1 MSLLSIAWRYLWARA
16 LVTLLTLAG
25 VALGAALIT
34 AVLSIKRETQR
45 AFLDEAALVDL
56 VVGAKGSPLQ
66 LVLSSVYHLDVP
78 TGNIG
83 YDEFQRLRA
92 DPLVRRAIPIGLG
105 DNTRGFRIVGTT
117 PEFLD
122 LDRVDLSAPPNER
135 FKRLFEMNEGRW
147 FDKDFE
153 AVLGADV
160 AASTGMSLGDTFVGT
175 HGIIALAGSAE
186 HPEFPYT
193 VVGIMARSHTSNDR
207 AVFVSLGSV
216 WKVHEGEELKHR
228 AMFGKR
234 AANNEDA
241 PTSPTQ
247 QRAANPNWLFSD
259 PAAKTRQ
266 ASAEVTSV
274 LVQLHSLPMR
284 HLLLERIN
292 RDTNAM
298 AAIPAMEMMRLYGQ
312 VLAPVQRSL
321 LVLAYLVV
329 VVSAL
334 AIMATLI
341 QSAERRR
348 RDIAILRALGV
359 RRWEVFALVL
369 LEAGLLTTLGVACGW
384 VLGQS
389 AVMVAGWW
397 MSDAMGVGVRAFV
410 LDGEE
415 WRALGWVLV
424 AGIAGGLVPAAL
436 AYRRAPVDDLGATG

>member
-34 AVLSIKRETQR
+34 AVLAIKRETQR

-78 TGNIG
+78 TGNIA
-83 YDEFQRLRA
+83 YEEFDRLRA
-92 DPLVRRAIPIGLG
+92 DPLVRRAVPIGLG
-105 DNTRGFRIVGTT
+105 DNYRGFRIVGTT
-117 PEFLD
+117 PEFYALDRLD
-122 LDRVDLSAPPNER
+122 LSTRQGVL
-135 FKRLFEMNEGRW
+135 KRLFEIGDGRW
-147 FDKDFE
+147 FDQDFQ

-160 AASTGMSLGDTFVGT
+160 AASTGLRLGDTFVGT
-175 HGIIALAGSAE
+175 HGIVVTPGSSD

-193 VVGIMARSHTSNDR
+193 VVGILAPSGTSNDR
-207 AVFVSLGSV
+207 AIFTSLGSV
-216 WKVHEGEELKHR
+216 WRVHDYDKQLHR
-228 AMFGKR
+228 EMFGKR
-234 AANNEDA
+234 PATDDTATSA
-241 PTSPTQ
+241 PRPVT
-247 QRAANPNWLFSD
+247 NPNWLFSSQ
-259 PAAKTRQ
+259 AAQPRRDRV
-266 ASAEVTSV
+266 EVTAL
-274 LVQLHSLPMR
+274 LVQLHSPPMR
-284 HLLLERIN
+284 HLLVDRIN

-359 RRWEVFALVL
+359 RRWEVFVLVL
-369 LEAGLLTTLGVACGW
+369 LEAGLLTTMGVVGGWLLGQGGVA
-384 VLGQS
+384 L
-389 AVMVAGWW
+389 AAWW
-397 MSDAMGVGVRAFV
+397 IGDAMGLGVRAFV

-424 AGIAGGLVPAAL
+424 AGLGGGVLPAVL